1 MRGGDYVLLDEISLA
16 DESVLERLNSLFE
29 PERSIILTERGGESL
44 EKMQITAQKSFP
56 IVTTVNSG
64 GDFGKKEL
72 SPALRNRF
80 NKI

>member
-1 MRGGDYVLLDEISLA
+1 
-16 DESVLERLNSLFE
+16 
-29 PERSIILTERGGESL
+29 LTERGGESL